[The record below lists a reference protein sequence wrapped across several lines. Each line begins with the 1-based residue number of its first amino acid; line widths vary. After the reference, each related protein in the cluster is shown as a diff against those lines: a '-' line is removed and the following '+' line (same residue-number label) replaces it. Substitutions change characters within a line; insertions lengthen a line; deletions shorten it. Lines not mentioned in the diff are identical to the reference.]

1 MDMIMEVLDASI
13 NPAPPFPE
21 DEQFTAEYVNSIRAE
36 RDNLSRK
43 LESTEIVT
51 LLDTPTPEVVRD
63 YMITQ
68 IEDLTG
74 KLEKAENHRNAF
86 QRQLNEIQMKVDA
99 VKGYI
104 ADIYSTNGEIDDDI
118 KEIAGYLDIEL
129 TKSVTGTAT
138 FQISFTAEVPLD
150 FDADD
155 FEISFSAE
163 CESYE
168 AEGFDWNEDDTNIQC
183 EDEF

>member
-1 MDMIMEVLDASI
+1 MDTTDQIITILDASI
-13 NPAPPFPE
+13 NPTPVDATVSHYTPKYST
-21 DEQFTAEYVNSIRAE
+21 DQIKQMEYDLGAIAKENE
-36 RDNLSRK
+36 RLK
-43 LESTEIVT
+43 L
-51 LLDTPTPEVVRD
+51 
-63 YMITQ
+63 
-68 IEDLTG
+68 
-74 KLEKAENHRNAF
+74 NAGSF
-86 QRQLNEIQMKVDA
+86 QRQLSEIQMKVDA

-104 ADIYSTNGEIDDDI
+104 ADIYSTNGDIDDDI

-163 CESYE
+163 CDSYE

>member
-36 RDNLSRK
+36 RDNLQSR
-43 LESTEIVT
+43 LEMMDRT
-51 LLDTPTPEVVRD
+51 
-63 YMITQ
+63 
-68 IEDLTG
+68 
-74 KLEKAENHRNAF
+74 RNSF
-86 QRQLNEIQMKVDA
+86 QRQLSEINMKVDA

-104 ADIYSTNGEIDDDI
+104 ADLYSSNGDIDDDI

-129 TKSVTGTAT
+129 TKSISGTAT
-138 FQISFTAEVPLD
+138 FEISFTAEVPLD

-163 CESYE
+163 CESSE

-183 EDEF
+183 EDDF

>member
-1 MDMIMEVLDASI
+1 MDMIMEVLGASI

-36 RDNLSRK
+36 RDNLQSR
-43 LESTEIVT
+43 LEMMDRT
-51 LLDTPTPEVVRD
+51 
-63 YMITQ
+63 
-68 IEDLTG
+68 
-74 KLEKAENHRNAF
+74 RNSF
-86 QRQLNEIQMKVDA
+86 QRQLSEINMKVDA

-104 ADIYSTNGEIDDDI
+104 ADLYSSNGDIDDDI

-129 TKSVTGTAT
+129 TKSISGTAT
-138 FQISFTAEVPLD
+138 FEISFTAEVPLD

-163 CESYE
+163 CESSE

-183 EDEF
+183 EDDF

>member
-36 RDNLSRK
+36 RDNLQSR
-43 LESTEIVT
+43 LEMMDRT
-51 LLDTPTPEVVRD
+51 
-63 YMITQ
+63 
-68 IEDLTG
+68 
-74 KLEKAENHRNAF
+74 RNSY
-86 QRQLNEIQMKVDA
+86 QRQLSEIQMKVDA

-104 ADIYSTNGEIDDDI
+104 ADIYSTNGDIDDDI

-163 CESYE
+163 CESSE

-183 EDEF
+183 EDDF